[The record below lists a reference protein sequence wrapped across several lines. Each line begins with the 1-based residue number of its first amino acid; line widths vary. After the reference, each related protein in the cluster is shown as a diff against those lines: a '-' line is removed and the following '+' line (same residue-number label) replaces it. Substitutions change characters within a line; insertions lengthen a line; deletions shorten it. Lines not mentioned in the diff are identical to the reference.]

1 MFKMHVCVP
10 GAVDRNVAATAA
22 PCPPSSHASRLILG
36 GHGWGMRG
44 AASVAM
50 ARVSPLGAAEISP
63 DISTGASSSYPKLR
77 SSHNTPTQHSANL
90 KLI

>member
-50 ARVSPLGAAEISP
+50 ARVSPFGAAEISP
-63 DISTGASSSYPKLR
+63 DISTGASSA
-77 SSHNTPTQHSANL
+77 TQNFEVHTTRLLNIL
-90 KLI
+90 PI